1 MIQSYATRMVIAAI
15 AMRTLGASTAIVGLL
30 APARAHAQVPWTVT
44 LTPTVNPLAIGGCG
58 PVSLAIMDST
68 GKNAPRNPIG
78 QRVSIAD
85 FDMSV
90 TSPDPTGVAGE
101 YNGPS
106 IWSAC
111 ACQGATVGSSATI
124 TASYPAQSLAQKQ
137 VVPGVA
143 FQATTTFTVAK
154 ARGAYEPTSCL
165 ALKNP
170 TAVSTNV
177 AAPMGSASKASTA
190 AATPTT
196 PGIMRNMPA
205 GLNGPPLT
213 KAVALGGA
221 VGVTIEDVAPPPP
234 MNMSSTMVL
243 GGVAFYA
250 DHMKGGSAVVVVS
263 TTGGSIVRSGIVRY
277 EPIVVGVAPG
287 TPMDSWINSSWMGTA
302 SPSSGMISD
311 LNGPG
316 QLSFTNAMILST
328 TVPAMGSRSQSVS
341 GSLLVTLA
349 PAAAVEVAATVPVV
363 PAGAGSL
370 KWDPSNSK
378 LTIPNVNT
386 SGVVGISSFVVGQP
400 GAVLAAS
407 TGQASTSAG
416 PQGVTSLFVTVSEPL
431 ASDWIAWFNSSLA
444 GGSAASLEKSFA
456 IELFSFRNVVHMA
469 TIAGTGVGI
478 VALRSVITPTS
489 NLIQSKQPPLLQ
501 AELYVR
507 QIQLLP

>member
-1 MIQSYATRMVIAAI
+1 MIKSDATRMVIAAI

-58 PVSLAIMDST
+58 PVAMTLTDST
-68 GKNAPRNPIG
+68 GRNVPRNPLG

-90 TSPDPTGVAGE
+90 TSTGPRAVAGE

-111 ACQGATVGSSATI
+111 ACQAATVGSSATI
-124 TASYPAQSLAQKQ
+124 TATYPAQSLSQKQ

-143 FQATTTFTVAK
+143 FQATTSFTIAK
-154 ARGAYEPTSCL
+154 PRGSYEPLSCQ

-170 TAVSTNV
+170 TAVSTNA
-177 AAPMGSASKASTA
+177 AAPMGSASQASTA
-190 AATPTT
+190 ATTPTT
-196 PGIMRNMPA
+196 PGITRNMPA
-205 GLNGPPLT
+205 GLSGPPLT

-234 MNMSSTMVL
+234 MYMPSTMVL
-243 GGVAFYA
+243 GGAAFNAY
-250 DHMKGGSAVVVVS
+250 HVKGGSAVVVVS
-263 TTGGSIVRSGIVRY
+263 STGGSIVRSGIVRY

-287 TPMDSWINSSWMGTA
+287 SPMDSWINSSWMGTA
-302 SPSSGMISD
+302 APSSGMISD

-328 TVPAMGSRSQSVS
+328 TVPALGARSQSVS

-349 PAAAVEVAATVPVV
+349 PAAALEVAATVPAV
-363 PAGAGSL
+363 PAGARSQM
-370 KWDPSNSK
+370 WDPSLSK

-386 SGVVGISSFVVGQP
+386 SGVVGVSSFVVGQP

-431 ASDWIAWFNSSLA
+431 AADWMAWFNSSLA
-444 GGSAASLEKSFA
+444 GGSAASLEKTFA
-456 IELFSFRNVVHMA
+456 IELFSKNAAHMA

-478 VALRSVITPTS
+478 VALRSVITPNS
-489 NLIQSKQPPLLQ
+489 VMIQSKQPGLLQ

>member
-1 MIQSYATRMVIAAI
+1 MIKSDATRMVIAAI

-58 PVSLAIMDST
+58 PVAMTLTDST
-68 GKNAPRNPIG
+68 GRNVPRNPLG

-90 TSPDPTGVAGE
+90 TSTGPRAVAGE

-111 ACQGATVGSSATI
+111 ACQAATVGSSATI
-124 TASYPAQSLAQKQ
+124 TATYPAQSLSQKQ

-143 FQATTTFTVAK
+143 FQATTSFTIAK
-154 ARGAYEPTSCL
+154 PRGSYEPLSCQ

-170 TAVSTNV
+170 TAVSTNA
-177 AAPMGSASKASTA
+177 AAPMGSASHASTA

-196 PGIMRNMPA
+196 PGITRNMPA
-205 GLNGPPLT
+205 GLSGPPLT

-250 DHMKGGSAVVVVS
+250 YHMKGGSAVVVVS

-287 TPMDSWINSSWMGTA
+287 SPMDSWINSSWMGTSA
-302 SPSSGMISD
+302 PSSGIISD

-328 TVPAMGSRSQSVS
+328 TVPAMGPARPPSSTGV
-341 GSLLVTLA
+341 LLVTLA
-349 PAAAVEVAATVPVV
+349 PAAAVEVAATVPVL
-363 PAGAGSL
+363 AGAG
-370 KWDPSNSK
+370 WDPSNSK

-431 ASDWIAWFNSSLA
+431 AADWIAWFNSSLA

-456 IELFSFRNVVHMA
+456 IELFSFRTVVHMA

-489 NLIQSKQPPLLQ
+489 GSMQSKQPPQLQ